1 MGLKERRQNG
11 NKRNNKSKGRPKDL
25 SQHSSTNEGDQPGR
39 KEKIQRRYT
48 IMKLY
53 MYVLKDELSEY
64 GMPQCFQTDQIAKRY
79 MQRISKET
87 AMIRNA
93 AEDFSL
99 WKIGEYDSGTGLVD
113 RYEPFNVELIA
124 KAKDYIKEE

>member
-1 MGLKERRQNG
+1 
-11 NKRNNKSKGRPKDL
+11 
-25 SQHSSTNEGDQPGR
+25 
-39 KEKIQRRYT
+39 
-48 IMKLY
+48 MKMY

-79 MQRISKET
+79 MQRITKET
-87 AMIRNA
+87 PMIRNA

-99 WKIGEYDSGTGLVD
+99 WKVGEYDSSTGLVE

-124 KAKDYIKEE
+124 KGTDFTKEA